1 MKHYN
6 HYVLG
11 RLTQA
16 FGFFSLI
23 LMLAYWINRS
33 LGIFSNLIGDG
44 QSTIVFF
51 ELIFLFLPQV
61 VAIIL
66 PIAALAA
73 TIFII
78 NRMSSESELVILD
91 AAGLSPFAIL
101 KPFVY
106 FAFLT
111 SILTAILSLYLV
123 PISRSQMDFRTEMI
137 SKDIISKL
145 ISDGSFLHPVKN
157 MTIFVSSVNTN
168 GELEDIFIHDQRSK
182 DRDLTYVATRAV
194 LVKENEKSHLILF
207 NGLLQT
213 LDIKSNTLSHIG
225 FESLTYKLAQLN
237 STEEKQMSNIDNYG
251 IIELLKADQTL
262 QKLLKKS
269 KSRLQFEAHDRLLK
283 PLHCFLYVLLSAVI
297 MCIGSYSRFGLVP
310 QIFFSILIVLG
321 FNILTTNGLVLL
333 RKDSSNWIFGYL
345 PVILGFIIF
354 YLLLTR
360 ARKSFFIR
368 SSFFNLKAQVYEA

>member
-6 HYVLG
+6 RYVLG

-33 LGIFSNLIGDG
+33 LGIFSSLIRDG

-123 PISRSQMDFRTEMI
+123 PISRSQMDFRTEII

-182 DRDLTYVATRAV
+182 DRELTYIATRAV

-251 IIELLKADQTL
+251 IIELLKADHTL

-345 PVILGFIIF
+345 PVFLGFIIF

-360 ARKSFFIR
+360 VRKSFFIR
-368 SSFFNLKAQVYEA
+368 SSFFKFKGSSL

>member
-6 HYVLG
+6 RYVLG
-11 RLTQA
+11 RLTQT

-23 LMLAYWINRS
+23 LILAYWINRS
-33 LGIFSNLIGDG
+33 LGIFNSLIGDG

-61 VAIIL
+61 IAIIL

-91 AAGLSPFAIL
+91 AAGLSPFNIL
-101 KPFVY
+101 RPFIY

-123 PISRSQMDFRTEMI
+123 PISRSQMDFRTEII

-145 ISDGSFLHPVKN
+145 ISDGSFLHPVPN

-182 DRDLTYVATRAV
+182 DRDLTYVATRAL
-194 LVKENEKSHLILF
+194 LVKENEKSHLVLF

-225 FESLTYKLAQLN
+225 FDSLTYRLAQLT
-237 STEEKQMSNIDNYG
+237 STEEKKLSNIDNYG
-251 IIELLKADQTL
+251 IIELLKADHAL
-262 QKLLKKS
+262 QKSLKKS
-269 KSRLQFEAHDRLLK
+269 KSRIQFEAHDRILK
-283 PLHCFLYVLLSAVI
+283 PLHCFIYVLLSAVV
-297 MCIGSYSRFGLVP
+297 MCIGSYSRFGLAR
-310 QIFFSILIVLG
+310 QIFFSVLIVLG
-321 FNILTTNGLVLL
+321 FNILSTNGLVLL
-333 RKDSSNWIFGYL
+333 RRDSSNWFFGYL

-354 YLLLTR
+354 YLLFTR
-360 ARKSFFIR
+360 VRKVFFIQPSFSKFKG
-368 SSFFNLKAQVYEA
+368 SSL

>member
-33 LGIFSNLIGDG
+33 LGIFSSLIRDG

-368 SSFFNLKAQVYEA
+368 SSFFKFKGSSL

>member
-6 HYVLG
+6 RYVLG
-11 RLTQA
+11 RLAQT

-23 LMLAYWINRS
+23 LILAYWINRS
-33 LGIFSNLIGDG
+33 LGIFNSLIGDG

-61 VAIIL
+61 IAIIL

-91 AAGLSPFAIL
+91 AAGLSPFNIL
-101 KPFVY
+101 RPFIY

-123 PISRSQMDFRTEMI
+123 PISRSQMDFRTEII

-145 ISDGSFLHPVKN
+145 ISDGSFLHPVPN

-182 DRDLTYVATRAV
+182 DRDLTYVATRAL
-194 LVKENEKSHLILF
+194 LVKENEKSHLVLF

-225 FESLTYKLAQLN
+225 FDSLTYRLAQLT
-237 STEEKQMSNIDNYG
+237 STEEKKLSNIDNYG
-251 IIELLKADQTL
+251 IIELLKADHAL
-262 QKLLKKS
+262 QKSLKKS
-269 KSRLQFEAHDRLLK
+269 KSRIQFEAHDRILK
-283 PLHCFLYVLLSAVI
+283 PLHCFIYVLLSAVV
-297 MCIGSYSRFGLVP
+297 MCIGSYSRFGLAR
-310 QIFFSILIVLG
+310 QIFFSVLIVLG
-321 FNILTTNGLVLL
+321 FNILSTNGLVLL
-333 RKDSSNWIFGYL
+333 RRDSSNWFFGYL

-354 YLLLTR
+354 YLLFTR
-360 ARKSFFIR
+360 VRKVFFIQPSFSKFKG
-368 SSFFNLKAQVYEA
+368 SSL

>member
-1 MKHYN
+1 M
-6 HYVLG
+6 LG
-11 RLTQA
+11 RLTQT

-23 LMLAYWINRS
+23 LILAYWINRS
-33 LGIFSNLIGDG
+33 LGIFNSLIGDG

-61 VAIIL
+61 IAIIL

-91 AAGLSPFAIL
+91 AAGLSPFNIL
-101 KPFVY
+101 RPFIY

-123 PISRSQMDFRTEMI
+123 PISRSQMDFRTQII

-145 ISDGSFLHPVKN
+145 ISDGSFLHPVPN

-182 DRDLTYVATRAV
+182 DRDLTYVATRAL
-194 LVKENEKSHLILF
+194 LVKENEKSHLVLF

-225 FESLTYKLAQLN
+225 FDSLTYRLAQLT
-237 STEEKQMSNIDNYG
+237 STEEKKLSNIDNYG
-251 IIELLKADQTL
+251 IIELLKADHAL
-262 QKLLKKS
+262 QKSLKKS
-269 KSRLQFEAHDRLLK
+269 KSRIQFEAHDRILK
-283 PLHCFLYVLLSAVI
+283 PLHCFIYVLLSAVV
-297 MCIGSYSRFGLVP
+297 MCIGSYSRFGLAR
-310 QIFFSILIVLG
+310 QIFFSVLIVLG
-321 FNILTTNGLVLL
+321 FNILSTNGLVLL
-333 RKDSSNWIFGYL
+333 RRDSSNWFFGYL

-354 YLLLTR
+354 YLLFTR
-360 ARKSFFIR
+360 VRKVFFIQPSFSKFKG
-368 SSFFNLKAQVYEA
+368 SSL

>member
-1 MKHYN
+1 M
-6 HYVLG
+6 LG

-33 LGIFSNLIGDG
+33 LGIFSSLIRDG

-251 IIELLKADQTL
+251 IIELLKADHTL

-297 MCIGSYSRFGLVP
+297 MCIGSYSRSV
-310 QIFFSILIVLG
+310 SYTH
-321 FNILTTNGLVLL
+321 LT
-333 RKDSSNWIFGYL
+333 L
-345 PVILGFIIF
+345 P
-354 YLLLTR
+354 T
-360 ARKSFFIR
+360 
-368 SSFFNLKAQVYEA
+368 KA

>member
-368 SSFFNLKAQVYEA
+368 SSFFKFKGSSL

>member
-33 LGIFSNLIGDG
+33 LGIFSSLIGDG

-111 SILTAILSLYLV
+111 SILTAIMSLYLV

-368 SSFFNLKAQVYEA
+368 SSFFKFKGSSL

>member
-1 MKHYN
+1 MKHYSR
-6 HYVLG
+6 YVLG

-33 LGIFSNLIGDG
+33 LGIFSSLIGDG

-91 AAGLSPFAIL
+91 AAGLSPFSIL

-123 PISRSQMDFRTEMI
+123 PISRSQMDFRTEII

-182 DRDLTYVATRAV
+182 DRELTYIATRAV

-225 FESLTYKLAQLN
+225 FESLTYKLAQLT
-237 STEEKQMSNIDNYG
+237 STEEKMISNIDNYG
-251 IIELLKADQTL
+251 IIELLKADSTL

-333 RKDSSNWIFGYL
+333 RRDSSNWIFGYL

-368 SSFFNLKAQVYEA
+368 SSFFKFKGSSL

>member
-6 HYVLG
+6 RYVLG
-11 RLTQA
+11 RLTQT

-23 LMLAYWINRS
+23 LILAYWINRS
-33 LGIFSNLIGDG
+33 LGIFNSLIGDG

-61 VAIIL
+61 IAIIL

-91 AAGLSPFAIL
+91 AAGLSPFNIL
-101 KPFVY
+101 RPFIY

-123 PISRSQMDFRTEMI
+123 PISRSQMDFRTQII

-145 ISDGSFLHPVKN
+145 ISDGSFLHPVPN

-182 DRDLTYVATRAV
+182 DRDLTYVATRAL
-194 LVKENEKSHLILF
+194 LVKENEKSHLVLF

-225 FESLTYKLAQLN
+225 FDSLTYRLAQLT
-237 STEEKQMSNIDNYG
+237 STEEKKLSNIDNYG
-251 IIELLKADQTL
+251 IIELLKADHAL
-262 QKLLKKS
+262 QKSLKKS
-269 KSRLQFEAHDRLLK
+269 KSRIQFEAHDRILK
-283 PLHCFLYVLLSAVI
+283 PLHCFIYVLLSAVV
-297 MCIGSYSRFGLVP
+297 MCIGSYSRFGLAR
-310 QIFFSILIVLG
+310 QIFFSVLIVLG
-321 FNILTTNGLVLL
+321 FNILSTNGLVLL
-333 RKDSSNWIFGYL
+333 RRDSSNWFFGYL

-354 YLLLTR
+354 YLLFTR
-360 ARKSFFIR
+360 VRKVFFIQPSFSKFKG
-368 SSFFNLKAQVYEA
+368 SSL

>member
-6 HYVLG
+6 RYVLG
-11 RLTQA
+11 RLTQT

-23 LMLAYWINRS
+23 LILAYWINRS
-33 LGIFSNLIGDG
+33 LGIFNSLIGDG

-61 VAIIL
+61 IAIIL

-78 NRMSSESELVILD
+78 NRMNSESELVILD
-91 AAGLSPFAIL
+91 AAGLSPFNIL
-101 KPFVY
+101 RPFIY

-123 PISRSQMDFRTEMI
+123 PISRSQMDFRTEII

-145 ISDGSFLHPVKN
+145 ISDGSFLHPVPN

-182 DRDLTYVATRAV
+182 DRDLTYVATRAL
-194 LVKENEKSHLILF
+194 LVKENEKSHLVLF

-225 FESLTYKLAQLN
+225 FDSLTYRLAQLT
-237 STEEKQMSNIDNYG
+237 STEEKKLSNIDNYG
-251 IIELLKADQTL
+251 IIELLKADHTL
-262 QKLLKKS
+262 QKSLKKS
-269 KSRLQFEAHDRLLK
+269 KSRIQFEAHDRILK

-297 MCIGSYSRFGLVP
+297 MCIGSYSRFGLAR
-310 QIFFSILIVLG
+310 QIFFSVLIVLG
-321 FNILTTNGLVLL
+321 FNILSTNGLVLL
-333 RKDSSNWIFGYL
+333 RRDSSNWFFGYL
-345 PVILGFIIF
+345 PAILGFILV
-354 YLLLTR
+354 YLLFTR
-360 ARKSFFIR
+360 VRKVFFIQPSFSKFKG
-368 SSFFNLKAQVYEA
+368 SSL